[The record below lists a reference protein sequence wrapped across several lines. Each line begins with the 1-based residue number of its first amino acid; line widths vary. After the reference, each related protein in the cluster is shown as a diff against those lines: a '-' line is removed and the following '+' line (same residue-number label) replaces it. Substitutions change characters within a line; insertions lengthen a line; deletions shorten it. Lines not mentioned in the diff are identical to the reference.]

1 MGNRLVSGV
10 RASVIAEHLGLS
22 WSGIDIEVTRVGAL
36 SDADA
41 GVMCFSNRV
50 LPGPLTV
57 SALAI
62 AAPDSPAG
70 AGCVIAAPSPRLAFV
85 RALQFLD
92 ARVGFRPRDLPGF
105 VDPTATISPSATI
118 GPEVR
123 IGARTVVRHNV
134 VIAGDVTIG
143 DDCFIKSGAVIGE
156 EGFGF
161 ERDENSIPVRM
172 LHVGRVVIGNRVE
185 IGTYTTVIRAT
196 LGDTTLED
204 DVKVDDHVHVGHNV
218 MVRRGTLLTACS
230 ELSGGVEVGEFSWV
244 GPNSTVI
251 QKVTL
256 GARSFVG
263 IGSNVLKSVPAGAT
277 VAGNPARVISPR

>member
-1 MGNRLVSGV
+1 MGNRLTTGV
-10 RASVIAEHLGLS
+10 RASAIASQLGLPWLGADLDATHVDVLDAAEAGALCFSTRALQQPLRAAAIVIAP
-22 WSGIDIEVTRVGAL
+22 
-36 SDADA
+36 
-41 GVMCFSNRV
+41 
-50 LPGPLTV
+50 PG
-57 SALAI
+57 
-62 AAPDSPAG
+62 SPAG
-70 AGCVIAAPSPRLAFV
+70 TGCVIESPSPRLSFV

-92 ARVGFRPRDLPGF
+92 KQVGFKPRDLPGF
-105 VDPTATISPSATI
+105 IDPTAIISPSATI

-161 ERDENSIPVRM
+161 ERDENSIPQRM

-196 LGDTTLED
+196 LGDTVLED

-218 MVRRGTLLTACS
+218 TVRRGVLLTACS

-256 GARSFVG
+256 GPRSFVG
-263 IGSNVLKSVPAGAT
+263 IGSNVLKSVPADTT
-277 VAGNPARVISPR
+277 VVGNPAKPIASR